1 MEQMSETYERETT
14 MTEKQLFLLRDWFRE
29 EVEYLIKKNTKK
41 STTHDYDYD
50 YRDADYYANVAFN
63 KVLDEF
69 CGNEND

>member
-1 MEQMSETYERETT
+1 

-29 EVEYLIKKNTKK
+29 EVEYVIKKNTKK

-50 YRDADYYANVAFN
+50 YYDDDYYANVAFN
-63 KVLDEF
+63 KVVDEF